1 MSITFIEWL
10 QTKNEQADGNIPL
23 GNTQGQGQGQ
33 AANQPNP
40 AGNQTPP
47 PPTTP
52 EDPKVSVEIFQKTL
66 QTSITNLF
74 KKLGTSVK
82 SDVTRKEFL
91 KDIIV
96 QLQNAFGLSDANV
109 TKAVKDGRNQQ
120 QPPQQ
125 TAPQPPQQ

>member
-10 QTKNEQADGNIPL
+10 QTKNEQAGDIPL
-23 GNTQGQGQGQ
+23 GNTLGQGQ

-47 PPTTP
+47 PPP
-52 EDPKVSVEIFQKTL
+52 PSEDPKVSVEIFQKTL

-82 SDVTRKEFL
+82 SDATRKEFL

-96 QLQNAFGLSDANV
+96 QLQKAFGLSDANV

-120 QPPQQ
+120 QQPQQ
-125 TAPQPPQQ
+125 QPQQPPQQ

>member
-10 QTKNEQADGNIPL
+10 QTKNEQADGNTPL
-23 GNTQGQGQGQ
+23 GNTLGQGQ

-40 AGNQTPP
+40 AANNTQVGNQTPP
-47 PPTTP
+47 PPTPP

-66 QTSITNLF
+66 QTSIANLF
-74 KKLGTSVK
+74 KKLGASVK
-82 SDVTRKEFL
+82 SDATRKEFL

-96 QLQNAFGLSDANV
+96 QLQKAFGLSDANV

-120 QPPQQ
+120 QPTQQPQ
-125 TAPQPPQQ
+125 